1 MKNVPKT
8 IYLHFR
14 DEKGKAL
21 KKEEATWGEERLYRS
36 DVEYQIVEVAPKA
49 PSPQKARKQKA
60 RKHEGPRVTK
70 SWGEI
75 QQTLESR
82 LVHRVT
88 PEGGD
93 EYRCHACRGW
103 YNTVYLIAHVRYCK
117 SCYTAEEHRRLRKK
131 EESKQKEEGG
141 RDEDSN

>member
-49 PSPQKARKQKA
+49 PSPQKARK
-60 RKHEGPRVTK
+60 HEVPRVTK

-75 QQTLESR
+75 QQTLESL

-103 YNTVYLIAHVRYCK
+103 YNIVYLIAHVRYCK

-131 EESKQKEEGG
+131 EEGG

>member
-14 DEKGKAL
+14 DEKGKVL
-21 KKEEATWGEERLYRS
+21 KKEEATWGEERLYPS
-36 DVEYQIVEVAPKA
+36 DVEYQIVEVATKA
-49 PSPQKARKQKA
+49 PSPQKAQ
-60 RKHEGPRVTK
+60 KHEGPRVTK

-75 QQTLESR
+75 QQTLESL

-103 YNTVYLIAHVRYCK
+103 YNTVYPIAHARYCK
-117 SCYTAEEHRRLRKK
+117 SCYTAEEHRRRR
-131 EESKQKEEGG
+131 EKEEGG
-141 RDEDSN
+141 RDEGSN